1 MCRRRRFKLLRP
13 AALLALALAACAS
26 SAEHANFKQVMNR
39 QVGKG
44 IDDADAYPV
53 FYRLR
58 ELNTKPLPNGNLLQQ
73 YAAGRN
79 ERCKLNF
86 EVEPRER
93 RILRWSSE
101 GGERD
106 CVLTRSP

>member
-1 MCRRRRFKLLRP
+1 MGKWGLSPFMVL
-13 AALLALALAACAS
+13 LLAGCAS
-26 SAEHANFKQVMNR
+26 TGAEQENFRQVMDR

-58 ELNTKPLPNGNLLQQ
+58 ELNSKSLPNGNLQQQ

-79 ERCKLNF
+79 GRCKLYF
-86 EVEPRER
+86 EVEPRAR
-93 RILRWSSE
+93 RIVRWSSE

-106 CVLTRSP
+106 CVITRGP

>member
-1 MCRRRRFKLLRP
+1 MGKWGLSPFI
-13 AALLALALAACAS
+13 ALMLAGCAS
-26 SAEHANFKQVMNR
+26 TSAEHENFKQVMQR

-44 IDDADAYPV
+44 IDDPDAYPV

-58 ELNTKPLPNGNLLQQ
+58 ELGSKPLANGNLQQQ

-79 ERCKLNF
+79 GRCKVDF
-86 EVEPRER
+86 EIEPRER

-101 GGERD
+101 GSERD

>member
-1 MCRRRRFKLLRP
+1 MAKWGLSPFMVLV
-13 AALLALALAACAS
+13 LAGCASS
-26 SAEHANFKQVMNR
+26 SAEHDNFKQVMDR

-58 ELNTKPLPNGNLLQQ
+58 ELNSKPLPNGNLLQQ
-73 YAAGRN
+73 YAAGRDG
-79 ERCKLNF
+79 RCKLNF
-86 EVEPRER
+86 ELEPRER

-101 GGERD
+101 GSERD
-106 CVLTRSP
+106 

>member
-1 MCRRRRFKLLRP
+1 VRA
-13 AALLALALAACAS
+13 AALVALIVAGCAS
-26 SAEHANFKQVMNR
+26 SSAEYQNFKQVMDR

-44 IDDADAYPV
+44 IDDPDAYAV

-58 ELNTKPLPNGNLLQQ
+58 ELNSKPLQNGNLQQQ

-79 ERCKLNF
+79 ERCRLYF
-86 EVEPRER
+86 EVEPRTR
-93 RILRWSSE
+93 RIVRWSSE
-101 GGERD
+101 GGESD